1 MTCKE
6 LDDLVE
12 VIRQDQRVYGSRMT
26 GGGFGGCTVTLLP
39 SNIVDETIQRIKVSI
54 LFQARLLQ
62 IGLKG
67 LRGRYKLFLT
77 LEALFFLHTFFFHKQ
92 LILMPFT

>member
-39 SNIVDETIQRIKVSI
+39 SNIVDETIQRIRVSR
-54 LFQARLLQ
+54 LFQGEIQ
-62 IGLKG
+62 TVS
-67 LRGRYKLFLT
+67 LFLR
-77 LEALFFLHTFFFHKQ
+77 LFFFFSQMAYFLHNKD
-92 LILMPFT
+92 